1 MEMMNGLL
9 INLLFILIFVLL
21 TNMLLLHKN
30 KFIQSSV
37 WNYYFVFIACSQIV
51 ISLLLSVSVG
61 HGFIYDLRFVPFL
74 LGGLYGGKRVTIGL
88 GLFLLAVRFVLGG
101 DGFWLSL
108 FLILI
113 STIGIFV
120 ISPLY
125 LKKSLW
131 TKLSIVSAFSFVYAV
146 IAYLMPGLLYGF
158 NDFIA
163 FIIYGIILV
172 ISTFFVTYLSEILRT
187 TFVLQLEA
195 MKFEKM
201 EIVSHLAA
209 SISHEVRNPLTAVI
223 GFLQLIGENEQTNE
237 KSKTYAMYAIE
248 EANRASGIIN
258 DYLTFAKPHLTEECL
273 MNIDNAILKCNDILR
288 PLTLKQN
295 VEIETFFQHASA
307 IKGDPH
313 KFHQVLLNIF
323 KNSIEAMPDGGIL
336 TIQTYENHN
345 RIHIKIT
352 DTGHGMKPEHIAR
365 LGEPYFSLKG
375 QKGTGLGM
383 MVVYRIVESMKGI
396 VTVTSEID
404 IGTSITLAFPIH
416 DAKDSILR

>member
-30 KFIQSSV
+30 RFTQSSV
-37 WNYYFVFIACSQIV
+37 WNVYFVFIICTLIV
-51 ISLLLSVSVG
+51 ICLLLSVSVG

-74 LGGLYGGKRVTIGL
+74 LGGLYGGKRITIGL
-88 GLFLLAVRFVLGG
+88 GIFLLAIRFILGG

-120 ISPLY
+120 ISPIY
-125 LKKSLW
+125 VKKSLW
-131 TKLSIVSAFSFVYAV
+131 TKLSIVSIFSMGYAV
-146 IAYLMPGLLYGF
+146 IGYLIPALLYGF
-158 NDFIA
+158 HVLTEFV
-163 FIIYGIILV
+163 IYGIILV
-172 ISTFFVTYLSEILRT
+172 ISTFFVTYLTEILRT
-187 TFVLQLEA
+187 AFVLQLEA
-195 MKFEKM
+195 LKFEKM

-223 GFLQLIGENEQTNE
+223 GFLQLIGENEHANE
-237 KSKTYAMYAIE
+237 KSKSYAMYAIE
-248 EANRASGIIN
+248 EANRASDIIN
-258 DYLTFAKPHLTEECL
+258 DYLTFAKPHSNEECL
-273 MNIDNAILKCNDILR
+273 MNIEKEIKKCQDILR

-295 VEIETFFQHASA
+295 VDIETFFQHANS

-313 KFHQVLLNIF
+313 KFHQVLLNIV
-323 KNSIEAMPDGGIL
+323 KNSIEAMPEGGML
-336 TIQTYENHN
+336 TIQTFEN
-345 RIHIKIT
+345 RDRVLIKIT

-383 MVVYRIVESMKGI
+383 MVVYRIVDSMKGT
-396 VTVTSEID
+396 VNVTSEID
-404 IGTSITLAFPIH
+404 IGTSITLSFP
-416 DAKDSILR
+416 SVS

>member
-1 MEMMNGLL
+1 ML
-9 INLLFILIFVLL
+9 I
-21 TNMLLLHKN
+21 LHKY

-37 WNYYFVFIACSQIV
+37 WNVYFVCIICTLIV

-61 HGFIYDLRFVPFL
+61 HGFMYDLRFVPFL

-88 GLFLLAVRFVLGG
+88 GFFLLTIRFILGG

-108 FLILI
+108 FLIII

-120 ISPLY
+120 ISPIY
-125 LKKSLW
+125 VRKALW
-131 TKLSIVSAFSFVYAV
+131 TKLSIVSIFSIGYAA
-146 IAYLMPGLLYGF
+146 IGYLIPSLLYGF
-158 NDFIA
+158 HDHIEFA
-163 FIIYGIILV
+163 IYGVILV
-172 ISTFFVTYLSEILRT
+172 ISTFFVTYLAEILRT
-187 TFVLQLEA
+187 AFVLQLEA

-223 GFLQLIGENEQTNE
+223 GFLQLIGENEHSNE
-237 KSKTYAMYAIE
+237 KSKSYAMYAIE
-248 EANRASGIIN
+248 EANRASEIIN
-258 DYLTFAKPHLTEECL
+258 DYLTFAKPHSNEECL
-273 MNIDNAILKCNDILR
+273 MNIEKEIRKCQDILR

-295 VEIETFFQHASA
+295 VDIDTFFQHKGG

-323 KNSIEAMPDGGIL
+323 KNGIEAMPDGGVL
-336 TIQTYENHN
+336 TIQTFENREH
-345 RIHIKIT
+345 IHIKIT
-352 DTGHGMKPEHIAR
+352 DTGHGMKQEHIAR

-375 QKGTGLGM
+375 HKGTGLGM
-383 MVVYRIVESMKGI
+383 MVVYRIVESMKGQ

-404 IGTSITLAFPIH
+404 NGTSITLAFPCF
-416 DAKDSILR
+416 K

>member
-21 TNMLLLHKN
+21 TNMLFLHNN

-37 WNYYFVFIACSQIV
+37 GDYYFVFIACIQIV
-51 ISLLLSVSVG
+51 ISLLLSVPVG

-74 LGGLYGGKRVTIGL
+74 LGGLYGGMRVTIGL
-88 GLFLLAVRFVLGG
+88 GFFLLSIRFILGG

-108 FLILI
+108 VLIII
-113 STIGIFV
+113 STIGICF
-120 ISPLY
+120 ISPIY
-125 LKKSLW
+125 SKKPLW
-131 TKLSIVSAFSFVYAV
+131 TKLSIVSIFSIVYAV
-146 IAYLMPGLLYGF
+146 IAYLIPGLFYEF
-158 NDFIA
+158 HDFIS
-163 FIIYGIILV
+163 FVIYGIILV

-187 TFVLQLEA
+187 AFVLQLEA

-201 EIVSHLAA
+201 EVVSHLAA

-223 GFLQLIGENEQTNE
+223 GFLQLIGENERTNE
-237 KSKTYAMYAIE
+237 KSKTYAMYAID
-248 EANRASGIIN
+248 EANRASDIIN
-258 DYLTFAKPHLTEECL
+258 DYLTFAKPHLNEECL
-273 MNIDNAILKCNDILR
+273 MNLNNEIKKCQDILR
-288 PLTLKQN
+288 PLTLKHN
-295 VEIETFFQHASA
+295 IEIDTFFQHTGT

-323 KNSIEAMPDGGIL
+323 KNGIEAMPDGGIL
-336 TIQTYENHN
+336 TIQTFEHHN
-345 RIHIKIT
+345 MIQIKIT

-383 MVVYRIVESMKGI
+383 MVVYRIVESMRGN

-404 IGTSITLAFPIH
+404 NGTSITLTFPRFQVN
-416 DAKDSILR
+416 DSLLS

>member
-21 TNMLLLHKN
+21 TNMLILHKY

-37 WNYYFVFIACSQIV
+37 WSSYFVFIICTLII

-88 GLFLLAVRFVLGG
+88 GFFLLTIRFILGG

-108 FLILI
+108 FLIII

-120 ISPLY
+120 ISPIY
-125 LKKSLW
+125 VKKSLW
-131 TKLSIVSAFSFVYAV
+131 TKLSIVSIFSIGYAV
-146 IAYLMPGLLYGF
+146 IGYLLPSFLYGF
-158 NDFIA
+158 HDLTEFS
-163 FIIYGIILV
+163 IYGTILV
-172 ISTFFVTYLSEILRT
+172 ISTFFVTYLAEILRT
-187 TFVLQLEA
+187 AFVLQLEA
-195 MKFEKM
+195 VKFEKM

-223 GFLQLIGENEQTNE
+223 GFLQLIGENERTNE
-237 KSKTYAMYAIE
+237 KSKAYAMYAIE
-248 EANRASGIIN
+248 EASRASDIIN
-258 DYLTFAKPHLTEECL
+258 DYLTFAKPHINVECL
-273 MNIDNAILKCNDILR
+273 MNIDSEIKKCQDILR

-295 VEIETFFQHASA
+295 VDIDTFFQHEGS

-336 TIQTYENHN
+336 TIQTFENHAQ
-345 RIHIKIT
+345 IQIKIT
-352 DTGHGMKPEHIAR
+352 DTGYGMKPEHIAR

-383 MVVYRIVESMKGI
+383 MVVYRIVESMKGT
-396 VTVTSEID
+396 VTVTSEVD
-404 IGTSITLAFPIH
+404 IGTSITLSFP
-416 DAKDSILR
+416 SFS

>member
-37 WNYYFVFIACSQIV
+37 WNFYFVFIICTLIV
-51 ISLLLSVSVG
+51 ICLQLSVSVG

-74 LGGLYGGKRVTIGL
+74 LGGLYGGKRITIGL
-88 GLFLLAVRFVLGG
+88 GIFLLTIRFILGG

-108 FLILI
+108 FLIII
-113 STIGIFV
+113 STIGIFM
-120 ISPLY
+120 ISPIY
-125 LKKSLW
+125 VKKSLW
-131 TKLSIVSAFSFVYAV
+131 TKLSIVSIFSIGYAV
-146 IAYLMPGLLYGF
+146 IGYLTPALLYGF
-158 NDFIA
+158 HDLTEFA
-163 FIIYGIILV
+163 IYSIILV
-172 ISTFFVTYLSEILRT
+172 ISTFFVTYLAEILRT
-187 TFVLQLEA
+187 AFVLQLEA

-223 GFLQLIGENEQTNE
+223 GFLQLIGESEHTNE
-237 KSKTYAMYAIE
+237 KSKSYAMFAIE
-248 EANRASGIIN
+248 EANRASDIIN
-258 DYLTFAKPHLTEECL
+258 DYLTFAKPHSNEECL
-273 MNIDNAILKCNDILR
+273 MNIEKEINKCHDILR

-295 VEIETFFQHASA
+295 VDIESFFQHAGS

-313 KFHQVLLNIF
+313 KFHQVLLNIV
-323 KNSIEAMPDGGIL
+323 KNSIEAMPEGGML
-336 TIQTYENHN
+336 TIQTFENRG

-383 MVVYRIVESMKGI
+383 MVVYRIVESMKGT
-396 VTVTSEID
+396 VTVISEID
-404 IGTSITLAFPIH
+404 IGTSITLSFP
-416 DAKDSILR
+416 SFS